1 MNIQELEWVKRENLP
16 ITMMVMNNHAL
27 GMIRHL
33 QRDYFEQVYA
43 DTSEGSGFSSCN
55 FAEVAKA
62 YGISSACMDANEV
75 AEKAADFLH
84 GTEAPKLL
92 EIRLE
97 PAPSLIP
104 RPVWANP
111 STTSSRISRR
121 TLRQTDGFIKIKF
134 IRTGLFQ

>member
-1 MNIQELEWVKRENLP
+1 MMRKFKEETGYTIHNYIISKRLLLARTK
-16 ITMMVMNNHAL
+16 I
-27 GMIRHL
+27 
-33 QRDYFEQVYA
+33 
-43 DTSEGSGFSSCN
+43 SEGTPILKAAQLSGFSSCN

-97 PAPSLIP
+97 PGTFAYPKTCLGEPIHNQQPYIP
-104 RPVWANP
+104 KDVYDR
-111 STTSSRISRR
+111 
-121 TLRQTDGFIKIKF
+121 LMD
-134 IRTGLFQ
+134 L